1 MISNHATV
9 SCTLHQSLIF
19 QKHARIDL
27 IANVTS
33 PSQLQTQR
41 FDPLCYETKLY
52 KIDPLERNINLAST
66 LQMWVKKTVLLDSGG
81 ERES

>member
-1 MISNHATV
+1 MTHIMISNHDTV
-9 SCTLHQSLIF
+9 SCTLHQPLIF

-27 IANVTS
+27 IANVSS

-52 KIDPLERNINLAST
+52 KLERNIYQFGFYITN
-66 LQMWVKKTVLLDSGG
+66 VCKKK
-81 ERES
+81 